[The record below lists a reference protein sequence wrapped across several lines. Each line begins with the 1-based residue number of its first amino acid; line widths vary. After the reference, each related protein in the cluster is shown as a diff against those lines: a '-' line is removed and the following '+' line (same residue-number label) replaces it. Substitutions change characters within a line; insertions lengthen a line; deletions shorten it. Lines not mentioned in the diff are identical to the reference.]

1 MVGLC
6 VAEAP
11 VVALQEIVPGRPS
24 LLMRSLQLS
33 AG

>member
-6 VAEAP
+6 VAEVP

-24 LLMRSLQLS
+24 LLTRSFQFS